1 MIPLVML
8 PKPSSGPAVRSDIR
22 KLKEVLIHGIG
33 AAAEYLSQLLRA
45 EKLLLLDKPRAC
57 GEIPLGGVAVL
68 HEVVSVYHTR
78 AVIVPIPCDELNAVF
93 AWSTYQHRA
102 AEVSEDAVVAIQ
114 PAGFELRG
122 GFHSGHIL
130 QRLRGD
136 VLDAIQGILCL
147 GRVRVLPT
155 IEHTALA
162 GDAAEG
168 CAVPKDRQ
176 LISLQRQGFKAC
188 TVQGNTD
195 FFKVAKLTACV
206 LGVHVSDPPVVKK

>member
-1 MIPLVML
+1 MVLPL
-8 PKPSSGPAVRSDIR
+8 PEGPTI
-22 KLKEVLIHGIG
+22 
-33 AAAEYLSQLLRA
+33 
-45 EKLLLLDKPRAC
+45 
-57 GEIPLGGVAVL
+57 VL
-68 HEVVSVYHTR
+68 HEVVSVGHAC

-93 AWSTYQHRA
+93 ARRTCQHRA
-102 AEVSEDAVVAIQ
+102 AEVGEDTVVAIQ
-114 PAGFELRG
+114 PAGFELWG
-122 GFHSGHIL
+122 GFQSGHIL

-147 GRVRVLPT
+147 GRVRVLST

-168 CAVPKDRQ
+168 CAIPMDRQ
-176 LISLQRQGFKAC
+176 LISLHRQGSKSC
-188 TVQGNTD
+188 TVQGRTD

>member
-1 MIPLVML
+1 MVL
-8 PKPSSGPAVRSDIR
+8 PEPEGPTI
-22 KLKEVLIHGIG
+22 
-33 AAAEYLSQLLRA
+33 
-45 EKLLLLDKPRAC
+45 
-57 GEIPLGGVAVL
+57 VL
-68 HEVVSVYHTR
+68 HEVVSVGHAC
-78 AVIVPIPCDELNAVF
+78 AVIVPIPSDELNAVF
-93 AWSTYQHRA
+93 AWSTCQHRA
-102 AEVSEDAVVAIQ
+102 AEVSEDTVVTIQ
-114 PAGFELRG
+114 SAGFELWG

-147 GRVRVLPT
+147 GRVRVLSP
-155 IEHTALA
+155 IEYAALA

-176 LISLQRQGFKAC
+176 LLSLHQQGSKSC

-195 FFKVAKLTACV
+195 FFKVAELTACV